1 MKKIIKTIALSLAI
15 CLLGSCFGPSTQ
27 ELANEVE
34 KGIQNWLVE
43 NETDLT
49 VRSFTLMHV
58 EGNKYSG
65 IVTIADD
72 EGDAD
77 DFKVE
82 VIYDGENVSW
92 EIPNFYQQLFMKGFF
107 QGLMEE

>member
-1 MKKIIKTIALSLAI
+1 MKKIIKTITLSLAI

-34 KGIQNWLVE
+34 KAIQQWLIE
-43 NETDLT
+43 NETELT
-49 VRSFTLMHV
+49 VSSFTLMHV

-65 IVTIADD
+65 IVTIADE
-72 EGDAD
+72 EGDSD

-82 VIYDGENVSW
+82 VIYDGENLSW
-92 EIPNFYQQLFMKGFF
+92 EIPDFYKQLFMKGFL